1 MSNNPF
7 KSLESSKIKQNKI
20 SKKHLEIE
28 YFRIIEDTNLKNK
41 SMFGYDKAKREIG
54 IIPIYQGFLSR
65 NRPWGRT
72 NIVLNREISQKK
84 DVKVANLNC
93 GYFNFNNFFLEF
105 KIDFFKNKK
114 ILEDNYLSTKERINN
129 HTIQKNIKKNE
140 DGIANIEPVN
150 DFDFDYY
157 NLLFDKVDEFVNE
170 FQKHLDSSARTSLHR
185 NMMPVLVKY
194 NDKFFLN
201 FTFKLF
207 IISERNH
214 YNFSVVNNDIV
225 ESFQNFF
232 TTTKLKEYSIATV
245 SKPFTGTGMFQR
257 VNYSILNEC
266 MIYDDLLLDNK
277 DNFFRLKTTEE
288 RNNFF
293 QKIFLTE
300 AQLFG
305 HLSAYSR
312 TELIGSG
319 KGFSE
324 WTNCQ
329 HFSVSFEIKNITN
342 EPSFKNKLESLSFYL
357 NLLKD
362 VKE

>member
-1 MSNNPF
+1 MSKVPF
-7 KSLESSKIKQNKI
+7 KLLDDSKIESKKI
-20 SKKHLEIE
+20 SNKHLDIE

-41 SMFGYDKAKREIG
+41 SMFGYDKDRREIG

-65 NRPWGRT
+65 NRPWGRN
-72 NIVLNREISQKK
+72 NIVLNREVSQKK

-105 KIDFFKNKK
+105 RMDFFKNKK
-114 ILEDNYLSTKERINN
+114 ILEDDYLSTKERINN
-129 HTIQKNIKKNE
+129 RSIQKNIKKNE
-140 DGIANIEPVN
+140 DDIANIEPVN
-150 DFDFDYY
+150 DFDYYSY

-170 FQKHLDSSARTSLHR
+170 FQKHLDSSVRTSLHR

-207 IISERNH
+207 ISERNH
-214 YNFSVVNNDIV
+214 YNFSVVNNDIM
-225 ESFQNFF
+225 ENFQNFF
-232 TTTKLKEYSIATV
+232 SVSKLNEYSIATV
-245 SKPFTGTGMFQR
+245 SKPSTGTGMFQR
-257 VNYSILNEC
+257 VNHSILNEC
-266 MIYDDLLLDNK
+266 MIYDNLLLNDK
-277 DNFFRLKTTEE
+277 DNFFKLKTTEE
-288 RNNFF
+288 RNKFF

-305 HLSAYSR
+305 HLSSYSR
-312 TELIGSG
+312 AELIGSG
-319 KGFSE
+319 RGFGE
-324 WTNCQ
+324 WTKCQ
-329 HFSVSFEIKNITN
+329 HFSVSFEIKNIAN

-357 NLLKD
+357 NLLED